1 MEITLTPNGE
11 GLLRASLA
19 RHPDQSPAQIVE
31 QALAE
36 RVEREET
43 IGFSIAQSYAKSLT
57 PEEFDHWLKAFAQ
70 FSDKIP
76 AMPGETF
83 PRTMIYQD
91 HD

>member
-11 GLLRASLA
+11 GLLRVSLA
-19 RHPDQSPAQIVE
+19 RHPDQSPAEIVE
-31 QALAE
+31 LALAE

-43 IGFSIAQSYAKSLT
+43 IGVSVAPSYAKSLT
-57 PEEFDHWLKAFAQ
+57 PEEFDRWLKAFTQ

-76 AMPGETF
+76 PMPGETF
-83 PRTMIYQD
+83 SRTMIYQD